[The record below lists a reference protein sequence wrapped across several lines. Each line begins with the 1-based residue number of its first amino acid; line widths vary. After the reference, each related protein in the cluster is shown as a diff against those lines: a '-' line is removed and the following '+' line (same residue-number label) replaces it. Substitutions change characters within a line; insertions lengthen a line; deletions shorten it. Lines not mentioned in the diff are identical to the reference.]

1 MQPERGTTR
10 ASPSKRFSVSDV
22 VVLTAAT
29 ALGLCW
35 YTSVDHEVVLAH
47 LKGALPEKLD
57 ARWVTTTLAADVWF
71 CWPMAFVWS
80 LAGLFLRLCRPRPR
94 LRHLMR
100 QPGFVAYCSVAVV
113 GLLLVF
119 PMLVADAALDF
130 ASPLS
135 PWEHLTF
142 DWENANAVGL
152 TVAVGWIV
160 SWLSGRWRPE
170 PSWIDRMGRIF
181 GVYWITMVPAYLWL
195 CLSNMY

>member
-1 MQPERGTTR
+1 
-10 ASPSKRFSVSDV
+10 
-22 VVLTAAT
+22 
-29 ALGLCW
+29 
-35 YTSVDHEVVLAH
+35 
-47 LKGALPEKLD
+47 
-57 ARWVTTTLAADVWF
+57 
-71 CWPMAFVWS
+71 
-80 LAGLFLRLCRPRPR
+80 
-94 LRHLMR
+94 MR